1 MAKETLSELVIG
13 LSLDTE
19 EFLQG
24 IEVALQKVQKIGETI
39 RGALGS
45 AAGAVSTEGGEA
57 VAAAKQTGD
66 AVKEVGDKAKEAA
79 SNAEKSF
86 GKLPPLLT
94 TIRSKIMS
102 VAGSLTGAIAAAK
115 LFDNYI
121 GQGKGLN
128 DLSRKIGMS
137 VETID
142 AWSKA
147 NEAAGGTAE
156 ALQSSLEAFY
166 RKTGRPA
173 TEFLRLGEKIEG
185 MSRLQAQRFLEAQG
199 VALDA
204 IPVFLKGQKYAD
216 ELVAKY
222 RKTAFT
228 TQDAKN
234 AQAFKTAWLDFKVA
248 AQDVGNVFLRLV
260 VPAFTQAMNMLSRA
274 VSYVREHTRLFTIL
288 GALLSAVFAVKTVRA
303 IGGVTA
309 ALRGFGIAVGF
320 AFKPVTLLAALIGAL
335 ALSIDDLAVFANGGE
350 SAIEAFLQK
359 NGIAA
364 ETIETLRS
372 SIKDVKDAF
381 AEAWDAVKP
390 WIGDALVIAFKV
402 IAAVIGGIAVLI
414 SSVVLAIAW
423 LVDAVKSAIDW
434 FGELDEKAKAWLDEL
449 SADCKALGQDIANWF
464 SSIPDRLI
472 KAFGNATDAVS
483 DFFSG
488 WFDLFKDKVL
498 GPIKDAWGGVKSFF
512 GFGGDG
518 EETGSASATA
528 QQQAIVVM
536 QGKYAPPSITS
547 SSNLYMTNNIQ
558 TRDDPGMIARTVGQY
573 AYQGAQRSNNAFYQS
588 MNGVRLK

>member
-39 RGALGS
+39 RGALGVS
-45 AAGAVSTEGGEA
+45 SGAVDSESGKA
-57 VAAAKQTGD
+57 VAAAKETSE
-66 AVKEVGDKAKEAA
+66 AVKEVGEKSKEAA
-79 SNAEKSF
+79 SSAEKSF

-102 VAGSLTGAIAAAK
+102 IAGSLTGAIAAAK
-115 LFDNYI
+115 LFDNYV

-248 AQDVGNVFLRLV
+248 AQDVGNVFLRLL
-260 VPAFTQAMNMLSRA
+260 VPAFTQAMNMLSKA
-274 VSYVREHTRLFTIL
+274 VGYVREHTRLLTIL
-288 GALLSAVFAVKTVRA
+288 GALLSAVFAVKTFRA

-309 ALRGFGIAVGF
+309 ALRGFGIAVRF

-335 ALSIDDLAVFANGGE
+335 ALSIDDLTVFANGGQ
-350 SAIEAFLQK
+350 SAIEAFLKK
-359 NGIAA
+359 NGVAA
-364 ETIETLRS
+364 ETIETLRN
-372 SIKDVKDAF
+372 SIKDVKDAL
-381 AEAWDAVKP
+381 AEAWEAIKP
-390 WIGDALVIAFKV
+390 FAGDFLVGAFKILAV
-402 IAAVIGGIAVLI
+402 VIGALAVVI
-414 SSVVLAIAW
+414 SGVVLTITW
-423 LVDAVKSAIDW
+423 LVDRIKDAIDW
-434 FGELDEKAKAWLDEL
+434 FGELDDKASAWLDEL

-464 SSIPDRLI
+464 TSIPDRLI
-472 KAFGNATDAVS
+472 EAFSNATDAVS

-488 WFDLFKDKVL
+488 WFDIFKEKVL
-498 GPIKDAWGGVKSFF
+498 SPIKDAWKGVKSFF
-512 GFGGDG
+512 GFGDDGDESG
-518 EETGSASATA
+518 RSSATA
-528 QQQAIVVM
+528 QQQTIVVT
-536 QGKYAPPSITS
+536 QAKYAPPSITS

-558 TRDDPGMIARTVGQY
+558 TRDDPAVIGKTVGQY
-573 AYQGAQRSNNAFYQS
+573 AYRGAERSNNAFYQS
-588 MNGVRLK
+588 MRGVRLK

>member
-39 RGALGS
+39 RGALGVS
-45 AAGAVSTEGGEA
+45 SGAVDSASGKA
-57 VAAAKQTGD
+57 VASAKETSE
-66 AVKEVGDKAKEAA
+66 AVKEVGDKSKEAA

-156 ALQSSLEAFY
+156 SLQGSLEAFY

-248 AQDVGNVFLRLV
+248 AQDVGNVFLRLL

-288 GALLSAVFAVKTVRA
+288 GALLSAVFAVKTGRA

-320 AFKPVTLLAALIGAL
+320 AFKPVALLAALIGAL
-335 ALSIDDLAVFANGGE
+335 ALSIDDLTVFANGGQ

-364 ETIETLRS
+364 ETIESLRS
-372 SIKDVKDAF
+372 SIQDVKDAF

-390 WIGDALVIAFKV
+390 WIGDALVIAFKA
-402 IAAVIGGIAVLI
+402 IAAVIGGLAVLI

-449 SADCKALGQDIANWF
+449 SADCKALGQEIANWF

-472 KAFGNATDAVS
+472 EAFGNATDAVS
-483 DFFSG
+483 DFFAG
-488 WFDLFKDKVL
+488 WFDIFKDKVL
-498 GPIKDAWGGVKSFF
+498 GPIKNAWGGVKSFF

-528 QQQAIVVM
+528 QQQAIVVT
-536 QGKYAPPSITS
+536 QGKYAPPSITN

>member
-39 RGALGS
+39 RGALGVS
-45 AAGAVSTEGGEA
+45 SGAVDSESGKS
-57 VAAAKQTGD
+57 VAAAKETSE
-66 AVKEVGDKAKEAA
+66 AVKEVGEKSKEAA
-79 SNAEKSF
+79 SSAEKSF

-102 VAGSLTGAIAAAK
+102 IAGSFTGAIAAAK
-115 LFDNYI
+115 LFDNYV

-156 ALQSSLEAFY
+156 ALQSSLESFY

-248 AQDVGNVFLRLV
+248 AQDVGNVFLRLL
-260 VPAFTQAMNMLSRA
+260 VPAFTQAMNMLSKA
-274 VSYVREHTRLFTIL
+274 VGYVREHTRLFTIL

-309 ALRGFGIAVGF
+309 ALRGFGVAIGF
-320 AFKPVTLLAALIGAL
+320 AFKPVTLLATLIGAL
-335 ALSIDDLAVFANGGE
+335 ALSIDDLTVFANGGQ
-350 SAIEAFLQK
+350 SAIEAIMRK
-359 NGIAA
+359 IGISS
-364 ETIETLRS
+364 ETIEELRS
-372 SIKDVKDAF
+372 AIQDVKKAFSDAWEAIKPF
-381 AEAWDAVKP
+381 A
-390 WIGDALVIAFKV
+390 GDLLVGAFR
-402 IAAVIGGIAVLI
+402 ILAAVIGGLAVLI
-414 SSVVLAIAW
+414 SGVVLAIAW
-423 LVDAVKSAIDW
+423 VVDRIKDAIDW
-434 FGELDEKAKAWLDEL
+434 FGELDDKASAWLDEL
-449 SADCKALGQDIANWF
+449 SADCKALGQDIADWF
-464 SSIPDRLI
+464 TSIPDRLI
-472 KAFGNATDAVS
+472 EAFSNATDAVS

-488 WFDLFKDKVL
+488 WFGIFKDKVL
-498 GPIKDAWGGVKSFF
+498 SPIKDAWKGVKSFF
-512 GFGGDG
+512 GFGDDGDESG
-518 EETGSASATA
+518 RSSATA
-528 QQQAIVVM
+528 QQQTIVVT
-536 QGKYAPPSITS
+536 QAKYAPPSITS

-558 TRDDPGMIARTVGQY
+558 TRDDPAVIGKTVGQY
-573 AYQGAQRSNNAFYQS
+573 AYRGAERSNNAFYQS
-588 MNGVRLK
+588 MRGVRLK

>member
-39 RGALGS
+39 RGALGVS
-45 AAGAVSTEGGEA
+45 SGAVDSESGKA
-57 VAAAKQTGD
+57 VAAAKETSE
-66 AVKEVGDKAKEAA
+66 AVKEVGDKSKEAA
-79 SNAEKSF
+79 SSAEKSF

-102 VAGSLTGAIAAAK
+102 IAGSLTGAIAAAK
-115 LFDNYI
+115 LFDNYV

-248 AQDVGNVFLRLV
+248 AQDVGNVFLRLL
-260 VPAFTQAMNMLSRA
+260 VPAFTQSMNMLSKA
-274 VSYVREHTRLFTIL
+274 VGYVREHTRLFTIL

-335 ALSIDDLAVFANGGE
+335 ALSIDDLTVFANGGQ
-350 SAIEAFLQK
+350 SAIEAIMRK
-359 NGIAA
+359 IGISS
-364 ETIETLRS
+364 ETIEELRS
-372 SIKDVKDAF
+372 AIQDVKKAFSDAWEAIKPF
-381 AEAWDAVKP
+381 A
-390 WIGDALVIAFKV
+390 GDLLVGAFK
-402 IAAVIGGIAVLI
+402 ILAAVIGGLAVLI
-414 SSVVLAIAW
+414 SGVVLAIAW
-423 LVDAVKSAIDW
+423 VVDRIKDAIDW
-434 FGELDEKAKAWLDEL
+434 FGELDGKASAWLDEL
-449 SADCKALGQDIANWF
+449 SADCKALGQDIADWF
-464 SSIPDRLI
+464 TSIPDRLI
-472 KAFGNATDAVS
+472 EAFSNATDAVS

-488 WFDLFKDKVL
+488 WFDIFKDKVL
-498 GPIKDAWGGVKSFF
+498 SPIKDAWKGVKSFF
-512 GFGGDG
+512 GFGDDGDESG
-518 EETGSASATA
+518 RSSATA
-528 QQQAIVVM
+528 QQQTIVVT
-536 QGKYAPPSITS
+536 QAKYAPPSITS

-558 TRDDPGMIARTVGQY
+558 TRDDPAVIGKTVGQY
-573 AYQGAQRSNNAFYQS
+573 AYRGAERSNNAFYQS
-588 MNGVRLK
+588 MRGVRLK